1 MIAPDYA
8 LPPTRDT
15 RPKRGSWAPGLYAC
29 TCCQCGAEF
38 TGDKR
43 STVCAACAYAEE
55 SGNHDRAGEIMDAI
69 VLTGYDA
76 RVQELF
82 AAEITAATERGRQA
96 GLIEAAE
103 ITGMA
108 VIDAEVDIF
117 RVDGKILENQH
128 GHTRFVST
136 IEVSR
141 VLKERESAIR
151 ARANAEQEGGE

>member
-1 MIAPDYA
+1 MTDLSDYA
-8 LPPTRDT
+8 LPATRDM
-15 RPKRGSWAPGLYAC
+15 RPQRGNWAPGLYLC
-29 TCCQCGAEF
+29 NCHKCEQQF
-38 TGDKR
+38 TGDKGA
-43 STVCAACAYAEE
+43 TFCAVCAYAEDATSEILAGLRAAQIIQVSADELAGIRAE
-55 SGNHDRAGEIMDAI
+55 SEA
-69 VLTGYDA
+69 
-76 RVQELF
+76 
-82 AAEITAATERGRQA
+82 RGRQA

-141 VLKERESAIR
+141 VLKERAAAIR